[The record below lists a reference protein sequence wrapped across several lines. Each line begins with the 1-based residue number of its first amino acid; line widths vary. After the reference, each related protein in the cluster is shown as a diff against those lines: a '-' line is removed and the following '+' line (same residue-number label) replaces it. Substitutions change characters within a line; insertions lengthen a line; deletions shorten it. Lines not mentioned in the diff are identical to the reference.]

1 MPMMISEFWIRGNI
15 LEYIVVDEKV
25 STGEKKNVKIYV
37 NCYSRE
43 KKYVC
48 VCGDQTD
55 GSNDHPSNEMRWDKK
70 CFMIFWCCSF
80 IADNRDSH
88 TKITVDKINGIR
100 SKEEG
105 WGRYKL
111 SWGDSHR

>member
-43 KKYVC
+43 KNVC

-55 GSNDHPSNEMRWDKK
+55 GSNDHPSNEMRWDKNVLWFFGAVLLLPTIEIRTQK
-70 CFMIFWCCSF
+70 LQS
-80 IADNRDSH
+80 
-88 TKITVDKINGIR
+88 TKLMGSEVKRRGGGDIN
-100 SKEEG
+100 
-105 WGRYKL
+105 
-111 SWGDSHR
+111 